1 MINKEEIDLL
11 IYGHIYEWVKPKV
24 WNKNINDIDWTDVK
38 DTVYMD
44 ALGAKTKYWKN
55 YDHFTKIFNDVAN
68 DFIADSDINI
78 FDNGVQLWVNM
89 SVQIVM

>member
-1 MINKEEIDLL
+1 MVNQKEIDLL
-11 IYGHIYEWVKPKV
+11 VYGHIYEWVKPKV
-24 WNKNINDIDWTDVK
+24 WNKNLNDIYWKDVK

-68 DFIADSDINI
+68 DFIADADVSI
-78 FDNGVQLWVNM
+78 FDNGV
-89 SVQIVM
+89 

>member
-1 MINKEEIDLL
+1 MKDFTKEIDLL

-24 WNKNINDIDWTDVK
+24 WNKNINDVDWKNVK

-55 YDHFTKIFNDVAN
+55 YAHFTEIFNDVKN
-68 DFIADSDINI
+68 GFISDADVNV
-78 FDNGVQLWVNM
+78 FDNGV
-89 SVQIVM
+89 

>member
-1 MINKEEIDLL
+1 MVNQKEIDLL
-11 IYGHIYEWVKPKV
+11 VYGHIYEWVKPKV
-24 WNKNINDIDWTDVK
+24 WNKNINDIDWKKVK

-78 FDNGVQLWVNM
+78 FDNGV
-89 SVQIVM
+89 

>member
-1 MINKEEIDLL
+1 MVNQKEIDMLV
-11 IYGHIYEWVKPKV
+11 YVHIYEWVMPKV
-24 WNKNINDIDWTDVK
+24 WNKNLNDIDWKDVK

-78 FDNGVQLWVNM
+78 FDNGV
-89 SVQIVM
+89 

>member
-1 MINKEEIDLL
+1 MVNQKEIDLL
-11 IYGHIYEWVKPKV
+11 VYGHIYEWVKPKV
-24 WNKNINDIDWTDVK
+24 WNKNLNDIDSKDVK

-78 FDNGVQLWVNM
+78 FDNGV
-89 SVQIVM
+89 